1 MGFLFSKL
9 ANGPTE
15 KKLLMLGLDNAGKT
29 TLLYKLKLGDVVKT
43 TPTIGFN
50 LEQVSYKKLKF
61 SVWDLGGQDRIRPLW
76 RHYYQGMKGIIFVLD
91 SNDLERCNE
100 ALDEVKL
107 LTTEDQLKDCPIL
120 IYLNK
125 IDLNLPNQIQE
136 NYVHAQLNN
145 YTNTTF
151 FIQKCSGHTGEGIYE
166 GLDWMSKK
174 IN

>member
-29 TLLYKLKLGDVVKT
+29 TLLYKLKLGEVVKT

-91 SNDLERCNE
+91 SNDRERCNE
-100 ALDEVKL
+100 ALDEIKL

-120 IYLNK
+120 IFLNS
-125 IDLNLPNQIQE
+125 LNSTGSMGLHPINITIKKAR
-136 NYVHAQLNN
+136 Y
-145 YTNTTF
+145 F
-151 FIQKCSGHTGEGIYE
+151 FIFKRYTFTIVYI
-166 GLDWMSKK
+166 K
-174 IN
+174 IL